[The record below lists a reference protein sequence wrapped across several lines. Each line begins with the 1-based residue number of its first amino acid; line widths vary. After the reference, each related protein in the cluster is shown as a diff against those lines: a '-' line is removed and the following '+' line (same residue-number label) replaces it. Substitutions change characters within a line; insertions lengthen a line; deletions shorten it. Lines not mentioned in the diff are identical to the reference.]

1 MLSSIR
7 NVNREKINGLPTWSN
22 IVIFDSGIFLGSK
35 IRITPP
41 RQKPYPLRRHIP
53 IWLIYGSTPSGKS
66 PYSYQV
72 FKKNTLSYIERKLV
86 SILQ

>member
-1 MLSSIR
+1 MFSSIQ
-7 NVNREKINGLPTWSN
+7 NVHREKINQLPTWSN

-35 IRITPP
+35 IRITPLGKNSTLWGGTLWEYP
-41 RQKPYPLRRHIP
+41 R
-53 IWLIYGSTPSGKS
+53 GKS

-72 FKKNTLSYIERKLV
+72 FKKNTLTYIERKLV